1 MRLEKWLFGSFM
13 RATGES
19 NSNKVPWFR
28 KSTLLMLSLSE
39 FVCWNYFA
47 DNLFHSWS
55 LLFLWNKCWKKNIVG
70 RLTISGLACSPKMCA
85 AHLFLVRRFG
95 LRRNLSFSLR
105 NLSHF
110 VSWMAL
116 VSMSL
121 MRSLYVFTLP
131 ICTLGQTKLVDRY
144 YLAISNYHLLPPLS
158 LLWCTCGMVD
168 GAGIPDICHERHE
181 CRNNAKIGNFLC
193 ILL

>member
-1 MRLEKWLFGSFM
+1 
-13 RATGES
+13 
-19 NSNKVPWFR
+19 
-28 KSTLLMLSLSE
+28 
-39 FVCWNYFA
+39 
-47 DNLFHSWS
+47 
-55 LLFLWNKCWKKNIVG
+55 
-70 RLTISGLACSPKMCA
+70 MCA

-144 YLAISNYHLLPPLS
+144 YLAISDCHLLPPLS
-158 LLWCTCGMVD
+158 LLYSTWGMVGQAEANVD
-168 GAGIPDICHERHE
+168 
-181 CRNNAKIGNFLC
+181 
-193 ILL
+193 